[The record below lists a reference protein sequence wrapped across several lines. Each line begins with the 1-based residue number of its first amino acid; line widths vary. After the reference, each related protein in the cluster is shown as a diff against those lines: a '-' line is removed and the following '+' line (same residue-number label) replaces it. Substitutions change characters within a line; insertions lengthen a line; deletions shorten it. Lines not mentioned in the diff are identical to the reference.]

1 MKIINKGKS
10 LIRFSIKDENEQLK
24 TISIN
29 SGENEI
35 SDSDFS
41 ELEKHPMLQDYIKIS
56 VLKIVET
63 PKSLPVIA
71 HEGNSD
77 EGNSDE
83 GNSDEG
89 NSDEGNSDE
98 GNSDEGN
105 SDEGNS
111 DDLELANFTKKELIE
126 FANNK
131 GIDTADLT
139 KAELIEKIKENK

>member
-77 EGNSDE
+77 EGNSD
-83 GNSDEG
+83 
-89 NSDEGNSDE
+89 
-98 GNSDEGN
+98 
-105 SDEGNS
+105 
-111 DDLELANFTKKELIE
+111 DLELANFTKKELIE

>member
-89 NSDEGNSDE
+89 NSD
-98 GNSDEGN
+98 
-105 SDEGNS
+105 
-111 DDLELANFTKKELIE
+111 DLELANFTKKELIE